1 MKKYDELLVSL
12 RRVIRAIDLYSKKLS
27 KESGLTSPQLIVMQ
41 EIYNNDD
48 VMVKDIASHINLSS
62 ATVTSIL
69 DRLEA
74 LGYVVRERSQID
86 KRKVGV
92 RLTES
97 GASAFNNAPTLLQ
110 EHFINRFE
118 SLDEWEQT
126 QLVSTMQ
133 RIAKMMD
140 AEALDAAPLLQVGQI
155 HTLNA
160 AGETTAKPSSS
171 ADTAK
176 Q

>member
-41 EIYNNDD
+41 EIANNDD
-48 VMVKDIASHINLSS
+48 VMVKDIANHINLSS

-74 LGYVVRERSQID
+74 RGYVVRERSQID

-97 GASAFNNAPTLLQ
+97 GSTAFKNAPTLLQ

-155 HTLNA
+155 HTLTA
-160 AGETTAKPSSS
+160 TVEATTTQTSAGTNK
-171 ADTAK
+171 
-176 Q
+176 